1 MKRLISFIL
10 SAIVICAVYAQNI
23 EVDGFTYSLL
33 GNSNLKVIGGP
44 NAGKVILPENIVFRG
59 KTLNPVRIGKSAFAN
74 SHISEMVL
82 PSTIIEI
89 EDNAFSGSTIKHINF
104 PENLKR
110 IGKYAFS
117 GTLIDS
123 IFLPRSL
130 ANHPHL
136 TTTGVDQFAFENC
149 KQLRVVEFDCED
161 IPSKYTSGLNDP
173 MLKEDKESIRVYYG
187 AFDGCENIEK
197 VICRGKSP
205 LFALGWDQNYKSR
218 TFPIIVLEFATLYC
232 PAQYVEKESKWFDN
246 VKPIPS
252 TIEPYEQKKKK
263 KEIYDELKPCAAKC
277 YENMWNTGHV
287 GIIRINGYESFY
299 AGVKGL
305 WGGDPKIKNMEVRDD
320 KLCLQENKNS
330 ALESYVFPYRINK
343 VANLNPDQWNNS
355 ENINVIDVIS
365 TEDFSIFIFRS
376 REERS
381 KEHYWLFKNNQ
392 IYRVDSEFYPS
403 LKTFFD
409 KVEPL

>member
-1 MKRLISFIL
+1 M
-10 SAIVICAVYAQNI
+10 
-23 EVDGFTYSLL
+23 
-33 GNSNLKVIGGP
+33 
-44 NAGKVILPENIVFRG
+44 
-59 KTLNPVRIGKSAFAN
+59 
-74 SHISEMVL
+74 
-82 PSTIIEI
+82 
-89 EDNAFSGSTIKHINF
+89 
-104 PENLKR
+104 
-110 IGKYAFS
+110 
-117 GTLIDS
+117 
-123 IFLPRSL
+123 
-130 ANHPHL
+130 
-136 TTTGVDQFAFENC
+136 
-149 KQLRVVEFDCED
+149 
-161 IPSKYTSGLNDP
+161 
-173 MLKEDKESIRVYYG
+173 
-187 AFDGCENIEK
+187 
-197 VICRGKSP
+197 
-205 LFALGWDQNYKSR
+205 
-218 TFPIIVLEFATLYC
+218 EFATLYC

-263 KEIYDELKPCAAKC
+263 KEIYDELKPRAAKC

>member
-197 VICRGKSP
+197 VM
-205 LFALGWDQNYKSR
+205 
-218 TFPIIVLEFATLYC
+218 LYC
-232 PAQYVEKESKWFDN
+232 CTKARN
-246 VKPIPS
+246 
-252 TIEPYEQKKKK
+252 
-263 KEIYDELKPCAAKC
+263 IY
-277 YENMWNTGHV
+277 
-287 GIIRINGYESFY
+287 
-299 AGVKGL
+299 
-305 WGGDPKIKNMEVRDD
+305 
-320 KLCLQENKNS
+320 
-330 ALESYVFPYRINK
+330 
-343 VANLNPDQWNNS
+343 
-355 ENINVIDVIS
+355 
-365 TEDFSIFIFRS
+365 
-376 REERS
+376 
-381 KEHYWLFKNNQ
+381 
-392 IYRVDSEFYPS
+392 
-403 LKTFFD
+403 
-409 KVEPL
+409 

>member
-10 SAIVICAVYAQNI
+10 STIVICSVYAQNI

-44 NAGKVILPENIVFRG
+44 NAGKVILPENVVFRG

-89 EDNAFSGSTIKHINF
+89 EDNAFSSSTIKQINF

-117 GTLIDS
+117 GTRIDS

-130 ANHPHL
+130 AYHRHL
-136 TTTGVDQFAFENC
+136 TTTGVDQYAFENC

-161 IPSKYTSGLNDP
+161 LPSKYTSGLNDP
-173 MLKEDKESIRVYYG
+173 MLWEDKESIRVYYG
-187 AFDGCENIEK
+187 AFDGCNNIEK

-205 LFALGWDQNYKSR
+205 FFALGWDQNYKSK

-232 PAQYVEKESKWFDN
+232 PAQYVEEESKWFDN

-252 TIEPYEQKKKK
+252 TIEPFEQRKRK
-263 KEIYDELKPCAAKC
+263 KEIHDKLKILASDC
-277 YENMWNTGHV
+277 YHKLWNAGHV

-299 AGVKGL
+299 AGQKGL
-305 WGGDPKIKNMEVRDD
+305 WGGDPKIKNIETQED
-320 KLCLQENKNS
+320 KLRLQETKNS
-330 ALESYVFPYRINK
+330 ASTSYVFPYRINK

-392 IYRVDSEFYPS
+392 IYRIDSKFYPS

-409 KVEPL
+409 NVEPL